1 MSAAVARRTLPRVR
15 RDPNTP
21 YRLADLMA
29 VDPSKVGLMEM
40 ADFARR
46 RLRLSTWLPAEQ
58 ERLETAGLM
67 TADAPQVAAWRERLR
82 EYEALDRLAPELTD
96 GESVE

>member
-1 MSAAVARRTLPRVR
+1 MSAFVRPRVR

-21 YRLADLMA
+21 YRLAELMA
-29 VDPSKVGLMEM
+29 ADPSKVGLMEM

-46 RLRLSTWLPAEQ
+46 RLRLSTWLESEQ
-58 ERLETAGLM
+58 ARLEAEGVV
-67 TADAPQVAAWRERLR
+67 TADAVELRAWRKRLR

-96 GESVE
+96 GESAE